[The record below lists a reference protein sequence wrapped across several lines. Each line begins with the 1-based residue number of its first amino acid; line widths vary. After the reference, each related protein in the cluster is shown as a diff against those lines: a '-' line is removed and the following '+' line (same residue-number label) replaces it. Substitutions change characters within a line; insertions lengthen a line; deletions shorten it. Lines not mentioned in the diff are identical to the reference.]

1 MADQRTAGTALPAL
15 ADPRIEAW
23 GMLIEAHNELHNAV
37 THRLEGELGLP
48 VPWLGVLVRLAR
60 APGQRLRMTQL
71 AREMTISTSGLTR
84 LVDRIEA
91 AGHVRREPCPE
102 DRRGFHAVLTPA
114 GLRAVEAALPGHL
127 DDLERYLEGAL
138 SPTELAQLTDL
149 LRRVRDH
156 VRAGRG

>member
-1 MADQRTAGTALPAL
+1 MADGRTASTPLPAL
-15 ADPRIEAW
+15 ADPRIEAL
-23 GMLIEAHNELHNAV
+23 GMLFEAHNELHNAV
-37 THRLEGELGLP
+37 ARSLEAEAGLP
-48 VPWLGVLVRLAR
+48 VPWLGVLIRLAR

-91 AGHVRREPCPE
+91 AGHVRREACPE

-114 GLRAVEAALPGHL
+114 GLRTVEAALPRHL
-127 DDLERYLEGAL
+127 DDLDRYLEGGL
-138 SPTELAQLTDL
+138 SPAELTQLTDL

-156 VRAGRG
+156 VRAERG